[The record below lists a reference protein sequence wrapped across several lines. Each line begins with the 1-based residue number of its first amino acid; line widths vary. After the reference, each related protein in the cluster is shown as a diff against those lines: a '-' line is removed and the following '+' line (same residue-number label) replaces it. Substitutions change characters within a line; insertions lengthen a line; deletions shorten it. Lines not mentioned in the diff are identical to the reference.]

1 MQTAEARLRALMI
14 LGLEGDAAAHSALLT
29 ELARLLRSYYG
40 KRLSQDSADIE
51 DLVQETLIAVH
62 TRRESY
68 DRDRPFMAWAFT
80 IARYKMIDEMRRRG
94 DRVAVPIDEANSLFA
109 DDVYEAIGA
118 RMDLEHLMEDLPEGQ
133 RQSIRGVKV
142 DGLSVAEVAR
152 KTGLSPSN
160 VKVGIHRGLKSLINR
175 AKGGDPDAD

>member
-1 MQTAEARLRALMI
+1 
-14 LGLEGDAAAHSALLT
+14 
-29 ELARLLRSYYG
+29 
-40 KRLSQDSADIE
+40 
-51 DLVQETLIAVH
+51 
-62 TRRESY
+62 
-68 DRDRPFMAWAFT
+68 
-80 IARYKMIDEMRRRG
+80 
-94 DRVAVPIDEANSLFA
+94 
-109 DDVYEAIGA
+109 
-118 RMDLEHLMEDLPEGQ
+118 MDLEHLMEDLPEGQ